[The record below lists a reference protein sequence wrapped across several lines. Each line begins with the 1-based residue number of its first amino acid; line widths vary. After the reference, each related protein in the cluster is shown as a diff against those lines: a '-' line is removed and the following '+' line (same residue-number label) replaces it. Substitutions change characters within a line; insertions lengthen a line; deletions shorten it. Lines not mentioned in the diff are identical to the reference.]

1 MLFRVNDR
9 EGQSLRGVSSAE
21 TIVMR
26 LFASDEVVGVANV
39 KCAVSAAKEINP
51 RHSDDDVI
59 VD

>member
-9 EGQSLRGVSSAE
+9 DRQSLRGVSSAE

-26 LFASDEVVGVANV
+26 LLASDEVVGVTNV
-39 KCAVSAAKEINP
+39 QCAVSAAKEINP
-51 RHSDDDVI
+51 GHSDDHAI